1 MKTALFVG
9 LVLVAIPY
17 LWALGRAVRRARA
30 AGAIG
35 EASARP
41 SALEL
46 VIGFVTNFFD
56 TLGIGSFAP
65 TTAIFKLKGL
75 VRDER
80 IPGTL
85 NVGHTAPTLVEALIF
100 IAIVA
105 VDVWTLVL
113 MIAAAVAGS
122 WLGAGVVSGWPR
134 RNIQIGMGGA
144 LLVAA
149 TLFLLTIFG
158 VAPGGGD
165 ALALAGPKLAIA
177 IAVNFLLG
185 ALMEVGV
192 GLYGPCL
199 ILVAL
204 LGMNPQAAFPIMMGS
219 CAFLMPI
226 GSLKFIRSE
235 RYSLRAS
242 LGLGIGGPPA
252 VLIAAFIVKSLPLY
266 YLRWLVVMVVLYAAV
281 SMLRSAAMERAAAA
295 SPGPRGL
302 PAAEP

>member
-9 LVLVAIPY
+9 LILVAIPY
-17 LWALGRAVRRARA
+17 LVALVGAALRAGREQRA
-30 AGAIG
+30 G
-35 EASARP
+35 EDAARP
-41 SALEL
+41 TPLGIA
-46 VIGFVTNFFD
+46 IGFVTNFFD

-65 TTAIFKLKGL
+65 TTAIFKLRAL

-85 NVGHTAPTLVEALIF
+85 NVGHTAPTLTQALIF
-100 IAIVA
+100 IAIVN
-105 VDVWTLVL
+105 VDVWTLTL

-122 WLGAGVVSGWPR
+122 WLGASVVSGWPR
-134 RNIQIGMGGA
+134 RNIQIGMGLA

-149 TLFLLTIFG
+149 TLFLLTILG
-158 VAPGGGD
+158 IAPGGGE
-165 ALALAGPKLAIA
+165 ALALSGAKLAIGLA
-177 IAVNFLLG
+177 ANFVLG

-199 ILVAL
+199 ILVSL

-235 RYSLRAS
+235 RHSLRAS
-242 LGLGIGGPPA
+242 LGLGIGGVPA
-252 VLIAAFIVKSLPLY
+252 VLIAAFIVKSLPLQQ
-266 YLRWLVVMVVLYAAV
+266 LRVLVVIVVLYAAL
-281 SMLRSAAMERAAAA
+281 SMLRSAYVESRAAAEK
-295 SPGPRGL
+295 PGP
-302 PAAEP
+302 AA